1 MKRTQRKKV
10 DEKKC
15 KRERIEC
22 TGLIRTAHTNFVLQS
37 ICVRVCLRALSVC
50 VCVPFIRNALT
61 LGLISS
67 RAEGLFGVY
76 RQIFNYI

>member
-1 MKRTQRKKV
+1 M

-22 TGLIRTAHTNFVLQS
+22 MRYEYRTGLIRTAHTNFVLQS